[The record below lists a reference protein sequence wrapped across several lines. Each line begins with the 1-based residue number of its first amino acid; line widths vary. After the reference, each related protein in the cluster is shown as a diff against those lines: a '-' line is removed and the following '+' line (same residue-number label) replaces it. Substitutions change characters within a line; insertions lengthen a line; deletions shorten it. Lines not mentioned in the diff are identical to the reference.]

1 MLMRFDPFRELD
13 RLVPPSQGF
22 RAPAMPLD
30 AYRDGDRF
38 VIHVDLPGVDPDS
51 VDLTVEKTVLTV
63 SAERRWERGD
73 NQQVLV
79 SERPQ
84 GSFRRNPF
92 LGEGPDTDRTEAGY
106 HTALPPRP

>member
-1 MLMRFDPFRELD
+1 
-13 RLVPPSQGF
+13 
-22 RAPAMPLD
+22 MPLD

-51 VDLTVEKTVLTV
+51 VDLTVEKNVLTV

-84 GSFRRNPF
+84 GSFSRQLF
-92 LGEGPDTDRTEAGY
+92 LGEGLDTDRIEAGND
-106 HTALPPRP
+106 HGVLTGRVPIAEQIGRAAVRERGC